1 MSEQAA
7 ALLSEFDQRLRLID
21 EAKFVAT
28 PSITEILGKTA
39 DAKEIQSRDPL
50 QSAEG
55 QVLDLPPSASLE
67 SVATALRNLLA
78 VAYDEIL
85 RAASSPTTEE
95 FDRILATLRKVSAA
109 ITSRKLDA
117 ESSAFYSG
125 QLNGIAEFCE
135 VCRRQKVPF
144 RTAEVLVRRRE
155 AQAVLELLHS
165 AGSLTLTAIAKSLHK
180 ASQNLQATLKD
191 MTASGLI
198 RRDQIGQAAL
208 YSSTSLG
215 RLALGWSQKQTL
227 ATPRAQSTTQ
237 RAAKMGSSKSR
248 VSGGQ
253 TGTQEE
259 GLVRLAQ
266 SGDRAA
272 FETLVRHYD
281 QPVLRL
287 AIHLTGS
294 AEDARD
300 IYQEAF
306 LRAYRNLDKFRF
318 ESSFYTWIYRI
329 VTNLC
334 LDHLRRK
341 QVRSSVAVE
350 PEHTDEDTK
359 YVEIDEAANSRSNT
373 DPERDLMQRE
383 LGVRIARAL
392 AKLTPRERAVFEMKH
407 YHGLKL
413 RSIGESLHTS
423 EETAKSTLFRAT
435 EKIRAALA
443 EMT

>member
-39 DAKEIQSRDPL
+39 DAKEIQSRDAL

-85 RAASSPTTEE
+85 GAASSPTTEE

-180 ASQNLQATLKD
+180 ASQNLQATVKD

-215 RLALGWSQKQTL
+215 RLALGWSQKQIL

-237 RAAKMGSSKSR
+237 RAAKTGSSKSR
-248 VSGGQ
+248 ES
-253 TGTQEE
+253 GTQSGTQDE
-259 GLVRLAQ
+259 GLIRLAQ

-281 QPVLRL
+281 QAVLRL
-287 AIHLTGS
+287 AMHLTGS
-294 AEDARD
+294 EEDARD

-306 LRAYRNLDKFRF
+306 LRVYRNLNRF
-318 ESSFYTWIYRI
+318 TFECSFYTWVYRI
-329 VTNLC
+329 VTNLT
-334 LDHLRRK
+334 LDHLRRR
-341 QVRSSVAVE
+341 QARASVE
-350 PEHTDEDTK
+350 SEEDAK
-359 YVEIDEAANSRSNT
+359 YVESDEATDGRSSSNT

-392 AKLTPRERAVFEMKH
+392 TRLTPREREVFELRH
-407 YHGLKL
+407 YQGLKL
-413 RSIGESLHTS
+413 HSISESLNTS
-423 EETAKSTLFRAT
+423 EETAKNTLFRAT
-435 EKIRAALA
+435 AKLRAALA
-443 EMT
+443 DAP